1 MPENTLWRILL
12 VSGTTKKRNHLEAA
26 RRTLRFLSTTLTK
39 ISTFQHEHKLFAGG
53 FKFKQDNIIE
63 NITQIGTVIGGYLL
77 RKKESHPLLLTNGL
91 LLDDHHEDNL

>member
-12 VSGTTKKRNHLEAA
+12 DSSPSKKKGHIDAA
-26 RRTLRFLSTTLTK
+26 KRTLRFLSAALTK

-63 NITQIGTVIGGYLL
+63 HITQIGTVIGGYLL
-77 RKKESHPLLLTNGL
+77 KKKEAHPSLQANGL
-91 LLDDHHEDNL
+91 LLDDHDDEAA